1 MTPGTICIELTSM
14 LQNIDDNV
22 PNLES
27 VVNMNSPSTGDTIRL
42 AAITRKTAPPLN
54 LERERRMEELC
65 WYFLF
70 PNGKNGFGEER
81 DIVWYP

>member
-27 VVNMNSPSTGDTIRL
+27 VVNMNSPSTDDTVRL

-54 LERERRMEELC
+54 LERNAVWRNYVGIFFFQMAKMALARKETL
-65 WYFLF
+65 
-70 PNGKNGFGEER
+70 
-81 DIVWYP
+81 WYP